1 MTAAVAMT
9 DHDGM
14 RIALDGV
21 ASKALRLHDVEA
33 NLEGNALEQAVA
45 NAIFPQEDLRG
56 SVAYK
61 LISRS
66 SGSRP
71 VCRLPTGWEEAV

>member
-21 ASKALRLHDVEA
+21 ASKALRLHDVETQ

-45 NAIFPQEDLRG
+45 NAIFPQEDLR
-56 SVAYK
+56 AAWPINA
-61 LISRS
+61 ISREF
-66 SGSRP
+66 
-71 VCRLPTGWEEAV
+71 W

>member
-1 MTAAVAMT
+1 MTAAVAIT

-21 ASKALRLHDVEA
+21 ASKALRLHDVETQ

-45 NAIFPQEDLRG
+45 NAIFRRKICGAAWPIN
-56 SVAYK
+56 A
-61 LISRS
+61 ISREF
-66 SGSRP
+66 
-71 VCRLPTGWEEAV
+71 W

>member
-1 MTAAVAMT
+1 MAAAVAIT

-21 ASKALRLHDVEA
+21 ASKRLRLHDVETQ

-45 NAIFPQEDLRG
+45 NAIFPQEDLRVRLASFRVFPAIRG
-56 SVAYK
+56 GPKNA
-61 LISRS
+61 LI
-66 SGSRP
+66 
-71 VCRLPTGWEEAV
+71 LE